1 MKINRSLVRG
11 GRKIISVALCLV
23 MMFTTFF
30 IFEPS
35 VLSELLPKASA
46 ADWNY
51 SYITSSRD
59 GLASGI
65 SSAGTNAINI
75 NNADGFAYFIS
86 NYTKY
91 NGYTVNLQCDVF
103 MQKSQSDLEGITYDY
118 TEGSPAAWY
127 GVLNGNGH
135 CISNYRYYWK
145 NTSSSGPKGNYNGF
159 GIIKKMSGGVI
170 KDLTVLNTYIYG
182 FRKRGYNMGQAGG
195 LIGSISNDSSGS
207 YSDVK
212 IENVTVDKPYVNLAG
227 GNGDAERSYE
237 YGGIVGYIEKKTTFT
252 NCKVTSAKIQLENGG
267 ERQGG
272 FIGKSTAEVIIQND
286 TPTVSVDSSSV
297 IFVDGWNDTDHGG
310 LIGWTSGNTTIKNVI
325 VEGTVYS
332 GDTCGGMIGYS
343 NGNVSII
350 DSTAKGTV
358 RGKQYGAGFVGFAD
372 SADGKSNTVSFTN
385 CKNYAFI
392 NSRSDNAGG
401 FVGKNVSSI
410 SFTDCENRGIVTTN
424 GSSTAGGFI
433 GWQNND
439 SRSVSFLRSNN
450 YGSVTAGNYG
460 GGFIGADVGTAA
472 LSFNDAHNYGI
483 IKGADR
489 TGGFL
494 GGTNRKVTFTNCTNE
509 NSVTGTGSFAGG
521 FIGLA
526 DSSNALSFTNCT
538 NTGSISSGGTDAG
551 GMFGKT
557 TGYVTTISNC
567 HNKGTITSSGSSAGG
582 MFGYTQGNGRG
593 STVMRITNCT
603 NISAIKSTS
612 NNAVGG
618 MVGSS
623 DMPVNVSGCS
633 NSATIT
639 GGQYVGGLVGVCNNG
654 TITISDSNNTGSIS
668 ARGGLTGGIIGDAKP
683 TESAGI
689 TIKNC
694 KNTASSFTA
703 NGENVG
709 GIIGKNESN
718 YTLTVDNCHNTS
730 TLNITANYVG
740 GLVGTNNGKIAM
752 NNCTNKANI
761 TGKQYTGG
769 LIAWIEDDGGEITNC
784 LNTGNVSGSGNS
796 NVGGILATIKAQANN
811 PTWTFKNLVN
821 TGTIYGAAAT
831 GGILGYMGNTD
842 DPGKIVMTD
851 CINKGNIAV
860 TGNDAGG
867 IVGNIYNHGS
877 TTLRHTYTNCYNY
890 GNVSSSSTGD
900 TFIGGIVGK
909 EYGFSDFTNCVNYG
923 DITETATSGNNIA
936 GGIVGWIQD
945 DTSTVKNC
953 INYGQISGRNNVG
966 GIVGE
971 FSTGSSATLTITQC
985 GNYGTLVAKNAGNT
999 QIGGIMGR
1007 FSGGTIY
1014 LSKCFN
1020 GNGTDGTIATSAS
1033 KGLYAGGLIG
1043 YGTTI
1048 YVADSYSGAPQVYGS
1063 TAAGALIGNA
1073 NSAATIYNSF
1083 STTSSPAALV
1093 GSGSSSTYTSFR
1105 AIDMTT
1111 GTGKLSSLNT
1121 SRTVTGIGSAGNAY
1135 VYKAGI
1141 NENYPVLSWQV
1152 NTLTKN
1158 VGRNLIADLIADTAN
1173 SGYRAQGVSYDIKLD
1188 GVTKTYYPSYTK
1200 TVNGITVTYNTMS
1213 DLFTLS
1219 GTPTTTG
1226 SFNILSVSNPEAK
1239 SVYASAYYV
1248 GGNAMGCSAT
1258 VFSTT
1263 IGRTGSVHA
1272 LRSVS
1277 AGETVNVSV
1286 YVTPNVPV
1294 QFDNYKFH
1302 ASMDYTNNT
1311 MATSDSLVDLH
1322 STYSDLGTPT
1332 KKGYNFLGWYT
1343 VRAKGEAITDG
1354 STKVNSS
1361 APSFGDTL
1369 DRDFDIYAHWDPITY
1384 TIAYHGNGATSGDT
1398 ASSSHTYDVAKN
1410 LTANGFKREFTVTF
1424 DYNYSGST
1432 STTATATSTFN
1443 GWAKSANGAA
1453 EYGDG
1458 ASVTNLSST
1467 DGDTVI
1473 LYANWTDVA
1482 VKFPAPT
1489 REGYD
1494 FSGWYN
1500 AAGNKV
1506 EETTVISENMTLHA
1520 EWSIKSYTVIFKNGN
1535 DVLQNSEWE
1544 YNTVPAYNGA
1554 TPTKPS
1560 DDSYEYTFSNWSPEI
1575 TAVTGD
1581 TTYTAQFDAKGHE
1594 YKCVMIDGNQHKY
1607 VCSNCGYEKAPE
1619 NHKLAYVKTDNGYSY
1634 SCTECEYSYTT
1645 TAKAYAVDFS
1655 CDSYSAATNAYIK
1668 SECEKFAAANPPVY
1682 NEAKSKNYY
1691 IAAIKAPL
1699 TITENG
1705 QKLYFAYW
1713 KDADTNEV
1721 VGTYTTYR
1729 YFQTKDC
1736 KFTPVYETQQNYYTT
1751 RDKAVIASRVVDFRP
1766 NDDGSYSLLAEHSV
1780 ASSCKSIKGHG
1791 VIYTTDSSAIDSL
1804 VYGSDNENVTIKAAT
1819 TSNSALTGLFE
1830 VIVKPQGAGKIWVRT
1845 YVIDANNVVHY
1856 GATIVESNGN
1866 FNNGVTMSFDVTANT
1881 ASAGEDVITLG
1892 SAGYDLTDVN
1902 TESDITFDEEKPTE
1916 KSPLEIF
1923 KTIIEKLVSIINEII
1938 SYFTKAGARI

>member
-145 NTSSSGPKGNYNGF
+145 NTSSKGPKGNYNGF
-159 GIIKKMSGGVI
+159 GIIKKMSGGVV

-182 FRKRGYNMGQAGG
+182 FRKRGYDMGQAGG

-267 ERQGG
+267 VRQGG

-372 SADGKSNTVSFTN
+372 SADGKSNTVSFNN

-410 SFTDCENRGIVTTN
+410 SFTDCENRGVVTTN

-472 LSFNDAHNYGI
+472 LSFNDAHNYGSV
-483 IKGADR
+483 KGADR

-494 GGTNRKVTFTNCTNE
+494 GGTNRRVTFTNCTNE

-538 NTGSISSGGTDAG
+538 NTGSISTGGTDAG

-567 HNKGTITSSGSSAGG
+567 HNKGTITSSGTSAGG
-582 MFGYTQGNGRG
+582 MFGYTKGNGRG

-603 NISAIKSTS
+603 NISAIESTG

-703 NGENVG
+703 NGENIG

-718 YTLTVDNCHNTS
+718 YTLTVENCHNTS
-730 TLNITANYVG
+730 TLKITANYVG

-784 LNTGNVSGSGNS
+784 LNTGDVSGSGNS

-821 TGTIYGAAAT
+821 TGTIYGASAT

-851 CINKGNIAV
+851 CINKGKIDV

-877 TTLRHTYTNCYNY
+877 TTLRHTYTNLYNY
-890 GNVSSSSTGD
+890 GDVSSSSTGD

-945 DTSTVKNC
+945 DASTVKGC

-971 FSTGSSATLTITQC
+971 FSGSSTLTITQC

-1007 FSGGTIY
+1007 FNGSTIY
-1014 LSKCFN
+1014 MSKCFN
-1020 GNGTDGTIATSAS
+1020 GNGTDGTIADSSS

-1043 YGTTI
+1043 YGNTI
-1048 YVADSYSGAPQVYGS
+1048 YIADSYNNAPAVYGNTS
-1063 TAAGALIGNA
+1063 GGLVGWC
-1073 NSAATIYNSF
+1073 NSSVYLYNSYNKTTKGVTTQY
-1083 STTSSPAALV
+1083 SGNKTATAYGCYTSSI
-1093 GSGSSSTYTSFR
+1093 S
-1105 AIDMTT
+1105 T
-1111 GTGKLSSLNT
+1111 GTSSLATLNT
-1121 SRTVTGIGSAGNAY
+1121 GRSVPGIGSAGNAY

-1141 NENYPVLSWQV
+1141 NQNYPVLLWQV

-1173 SGYRAQGVSYDIKLD
+1173 SGFTASGSSYTIKLD
-1188 GVTKTYYPSYTK
+1188 GVTKTYYTTYTK
-1200 TVNGITVTYNTMS
+1200 TVNGVTVTYS
-1213 DLFTLS
+1213 TLDDTLTLN
-1219 GTPTTTG
+1219 GTPTAMG
-1226 SFNILSVSNPEAK
+1226 SFDILSMDNPNAVKTVYRSSYYIGGYALNSAVRLQNVDISRETSKHESTATNRVILVMYVNQAVSK
-1239 SVYASAYYV
+1239 
-1248 GGNAMGCSAT
+1248 
-1258 VFSTT
+1258 
-1263 IGRTGSVHA
+1263 
-1272 LRSVS
+1272 
-1277 AGETVNVSV
+1277 
-1286 YVTPNVPV
+1286 
-1294 QFDNYKFH
+1294 FDNYKVH
-1302 ASMDYTNNT
+1302 ASLDYVNNVT
-1311 MATSDSLVDLH
+1311 ATSDSLVDLH

-1332 KKGYNFLGWYT
+1332 KKGYNFLGWYNQRSNGT
-1343 VRAKGEAITDG
+1343 KITDG
-1354 STKVNSS
+1354 STIVNSGT
-1361 APSFGDTL
+1361 PSFSDTL
-1369 DRDFDIYAHWDPITY
+1369 DREFDIYAHWDPITY
-1384 TIAYHGNGATSGDT
+1384 TIVYNGNGATSGDK
-1398 ASSSHTYDVAKN
+1398 ASSSHTYDEAKN

-1424 DYNYSGST
+1424 DYNYSGSI
-1432 STTATATSTFN
+1432 STEATASSEFN
-1443 GWAKSANGAA
+1443 GWATSA
-1453 EYGDG
+1453 
-1458 ASVTNLSST
+1458 
-1467 DGDTVI
+1467 DGDKVYDNKQSVLNLTEKDKDTI
-1473 LYANWTDVA
+1473 DLYANWTDVA
-1482 VKFPAPT
+1482 VKFPTPT
-1489 REGYD
+1489 RTGYN

-1506 EETTVISENMTLHA
+1506 EETTVISEDLVLHA
-1520 EWSIKSYTVIFKNGN
+1520 EWSIKSYTVIFKNGSEE
-1535 DVLQNSEWE
+1535 LQNSKWE
-1544 YNTVPAYNGA
+1544 YNTVPKYNGA

-1560 DDSYEYTFSNWSPEI
+1560 DDSYEYTFSKWSPEI

-1594 YKCVMIDGNQHKY
+1594 YKCVMIDKNQHKY

-1856 GATIVESNGN
+1856 GATIVESNGT

-1881 ASAGEDVITLG
+1881 ASAGEEVITLG